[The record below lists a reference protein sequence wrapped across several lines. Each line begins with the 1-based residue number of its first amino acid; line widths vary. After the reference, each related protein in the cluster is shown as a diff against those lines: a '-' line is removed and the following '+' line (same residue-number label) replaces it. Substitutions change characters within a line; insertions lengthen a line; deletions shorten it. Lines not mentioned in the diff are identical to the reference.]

1 MAGVLHRQ
9 SQGDKGKGFITGMH
23 FAMAVCMSQQPALNA
38 SSVDSGY
45 SIYYISI
52 YDLIVKS

>member
-23 FAMAVCMSQQPALNA
+23 RAMAVCMSQQPALK
-38 SSVDSGY
+38 SSFVDSGY
-45 SIYYISI
+45 SIYYIFI
-52 YDLIVKS
+52 YDLIV